1 MDFIVKD
8 AKDVPG
14 QEDLIIK
21 WSQVTAAYED
31 SISVLQNNY
40 LNGINELINDEI
52 ATGGLDPYALCI
64 EGDTPAYD
72 RAGKIQI
79 ATSELNNDISEF
91 KSSVEKAY
99 EKQRKDEYK
108 KLKEAIHRAV
118 EEHNSKLAEYKSLDV
133 SLKRQWAEYESAKA
147 SNQIIP
153 RYIYQPSL
161 PFNYYE
167 KYIAEEKKE
176 IDALN
181 SEYNRVSQTK

>member
-91 KSSVEKAY
+91 KSSVKKAY
-99 EKQRKDEYK
+99 EEQRKDEYK
-108 KLKEAIHRAV
+108 KLAEKILNAKA
-118 EEHNSKLAEYKSLDV
+118 EHENKLAEYESLNV
-133 SLKRQWAEYESAKA
+133 SLNSQWNEYESAKA
-147 SNQIIP
+147 SNQIN
-153 RYIYQPSL
+153 IYEPSL
-161 PFNYYE
+161 PRNYYE